1 MNSFSQAYQQILSKE
16 NKENK
21 DNYFDVVEHLKD
33 VIIKHINY
41 FVDKNDY
48 QNYFKFENFK
58 NRLIE
63 NDKNF
68 KDTKIEIQNGYQV
81 ECEDLV
87 TLRFKVTDLRNSKE
101 TYFCIIPDNLIQFIN
116 DEFDFCF
123 NGGTLLNP
131 TDDKYFVFLN
141 GFKITKEFRNKRN
154 ENISMLNDLKKLEEE
169 SKTKMFQEE
178 TINDVLL
185 QYIGHFRH

>member
-1 MNSFSQAYQQILSKE
+1 MNGFSQAYQQILSKE
-16 NKENK
+16 NK
-21 DNYFDVVEHLKD
+21 DNYFDVIEHLKD

-58 NRLIE
+58 NRLLE

-81 ECEDLV
+81 DCEDSV
-87 TLRFKVTDLRNSKE
+87 TLRFKVTDLKNSKE

-116 DEFDFCF
+116 DKFDFCF
-123 NGGTLLNP
+123 NSGTLLNP

-154 ENISMLNDLKKLEEE
+154 ENISMLNNLKKFEEE